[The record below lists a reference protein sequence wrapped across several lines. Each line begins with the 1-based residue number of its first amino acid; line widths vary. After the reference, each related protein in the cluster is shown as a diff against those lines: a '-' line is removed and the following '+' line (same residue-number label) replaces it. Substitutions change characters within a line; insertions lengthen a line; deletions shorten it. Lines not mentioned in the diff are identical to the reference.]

1 MTDDRDLQHEL
12 DALAAKVRVLE
23 DQQALAQLVAS
34 YGPAVDSGSADATAN
49 LWFEDGV
56 FDVVPYWELVGHE
69 GIAGMV
75 EGEGHQGLIMNG
87 CGHVLTAPKIVVDG
101 DEARG
106 WNYAMNIR
114 WDAEAE
120 RFWIGR
126 LSANEWHW
134 RRGPGGWRT
143 VRRTNVNL
151 DGEELPR
158 SLFRRS
164 TEIGAT
170 SARTETG

>member
-1 MTDDRDLQHEL
+1 VTTDRDIQDEL
-12 DALAAKVRVLE
+12 VALAARVQVLE

-34 YGPAVDSGSADATAN
+34 YGPAVDSGSADATAD

-56 FDVVPYWELVGHE
+56 FDVVPHFELVGHE

-75 EGEGHQGLIMNG
+75 LGEGHQGLIRNG

-106 WNYAMNIR
+106 WNYALNIR
-114 WDAEAE
+114 WEPELE
-120 RFWIGR
+120 RFWVAR
-126 LSANEWHW
+126 VSANEWHW
-134 RRGPGGWRT
+134 RRGPDGWRT

-151 DGEELPR
+151 DGDEFPR
-158 SLFRRS
+158 SVFRRS
-164 TEIGAT
+164 VE
-170 SARTETG
+170 SPEH